1 MKKNYMKPAMQVVEI
16 NVEHA
21 LLITSGPQTLQG
33 NALRDLGGGAAINA
47 RVKRDCYNVWDDNWT
62 E

>member
-1 MKKNYMKPAMQVVEI
+1 MKPAMQVEI

-21 LLITSGPQTLQG
+21 LLNTSSPRSVQG

>member
-16 NVEHA
+16 NVEQ
-21 LLITSGPQTLQG
+21 LLMTSGPRSVQG